1 MVKKR
6 IVIEIDSE
14 FLAEIDQ
21 LVDQQRFVDRA
32 DFVEVAL
39 TRRLRRDRLAEA
51 CLRLDVDEERG
62 LAEGLGS
69 AYVLNE
75 EY

>member
-6 IVIEIDSE
+6 IVVEIDSE
-14 FLAEIDQ
+14 LLAEIDQ

-39 TRRLRRDRLAEA
+39 TRQMRLLRRDRLAEA

-62 LAEGLGS
+62 LAEEGLG
-69 AYVLNE
+69 ARMC
-75 EY
+75 